1 MDRNQI
7 IGKVKDILSEE
18 FEVDACI
25 MEDDAL
31 LLKTLDL
38 DSLDVVDM
46 VVLVEKNFGFK
57 MQTSDF
63 ARIRTFNDLYELIMS
78 NTVE

>member
-1 MDRNQI
+1 MEIDQI
-7 IGKVKDILSEE
+7 REKVQNILSEE
-18 FEVDACI
+18 FEAGTEI
-25 MEDDAL
+25 MEDDAP

-46 VVLVEKNFGFK
+46 VVLVERNFGFK

-63 ARIRTFNDLYELIMS
+63 AGIKTFRDLYDVIMRHAK
-78 NTVE
+78 